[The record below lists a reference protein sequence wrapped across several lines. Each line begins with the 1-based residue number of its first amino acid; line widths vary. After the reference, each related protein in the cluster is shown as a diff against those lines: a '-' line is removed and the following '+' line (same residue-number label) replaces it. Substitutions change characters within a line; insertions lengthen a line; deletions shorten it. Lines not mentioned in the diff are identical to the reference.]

1 MVSPAAG
8 TGVEYPVR
16 PLLEEEMSADASQ
29 PALPRL
35 APPPPRRRVEWA
47 RAWRALRTL
56 TADPERT
63 DQVFELINALSGNA
77 GERLFQRFCA
87 DPDGRRL
94 LAKRPSLIETLADLD
109 TLAALPEG
117 SFGRTYADFMRRERI
132 EAKGLVDAAQAV
144 AESRALDPER
154 DWFFQRLRDQHDLW
168 HVLTGYG
175 RDIAGEAANLAFSY
189 AQTRNR
195 GIGVIVLAAAV
206 LGPKRLDFFWPRYL
220 WRAWR
225 RGRRTLPLPMA
236 AYEEL
241 LALPLVEVRERL
253 RIEPPERAHP
263 GGVIVFQPQAQGA
276 SS

>member
-1 MVSPAAG
+1 
-8 TGVEYPVR
+8 
-16 PLLEEEMSADASQ
+16 MSADASSCV
-29 PALPRL
+29 PRL
-35 APPPPRRRVEWA
+35 SAPPPRRRVEWA

-56 TADPERT
+56 VDDPERT

-94 LAKRPSLIETLADLD
+94 LAARPSLLATLADQGR
-109 TLAALPEG
+109 LAALPEA
-117 SFGRTYADFMRRERI
+117 SFGLTYAEFMRRERI

-144 AESRALDPER
+144 AESRSLDPER
-154 DWFFQRLRDQHDLW
+154 DWFFQRLRDMHDLW

-195 GIGVIVLAAAV
+195 GIGAIVVAAAV
-206 LGPKRLDFFWPRYL
+206 LGPWRLDFFWPRYL

-225 RGRRTLPLPMA
+225 RGRRTRPLAMADYEALLPLP
-236 AYEEL
+236 L
-241 LALPLVEVRERL
+241 DEVRRRL
-253 RIEPPERAHP
+253 HIEPPERAHP
-263 GGVIVFQPQAQGA
+263 GGIVVFQPPAPESA
-276 SS
+276 SGMAHGQPPASTPG